1 MIYTR
6 ATPPCYVE
14 VSLCLRGENDNVT
27 GVGDV
32 LPSHSP
38 RNPIFS
44 ALIFTR
50 RINEAGI
57 HSSRDESADSPV
69 PRIAYL
75 IFLSLSSLVPT

>member
-1 MIYTR
+1 M
-6 ATPPCYVE
+6 P
-14 VSLCLRGENDNVT
+14 SGENDNVT

-57 HSSRDESADSPV
+57 HRSRDESADSCSC
-69 PRIAYL
+69 IAYL
-75 IFLSLSSLVPT
+75 IFLSSSLVPP